1 MHELAIT
8 EEILRITLE
17 NAESA
22 DASRVTDI
30 NLVIGDLSSV
40 VDDSVQFYFDFVS
53 PGTPAE
59 GAKLHFRRVAVSLRC
74 HNCAR
79 EFTPQGRDWRCPDC
93 DAMGGDV
100 IAGREF
106 YLESIEVL

>member
-8 EEILRITLE
+8 EEILRIAIE
-17 NAESA
+17 HAERASA
-22 DASRVTDI
+22 ERITDI

-59 GAKLHFRRVAVSLRC
+59 GATLHFRRVTAALRC
-74 HNCAR
+74 RKCAR
-79 EFTPQGRDWRCPDC
+79 EFAPQGRDWRCPDC
-93 DAMGGDV
+93 QALGGDV
-100 IAGREF
+100 VAGREF
-106 YLESIEVL
+106 YLESIEVI

>member
-8 EEILRITLE
+8 EEILRIAVE
-17 NAESA
+17 HAGSAGAEHI
-22 DASRVTDI
+22 TDI

-53 PGTPAE
+53 PGTRAE
-59 GAKLHFRRVAVSLRC
+59 GAMLHFRRVAATLRC
-74 HNCAR
+74 YKCGR
-79 EFTPQGRDWRCPDC
+79 EFTPQGRDWRCPAC
-93 DAMGGDV
+93 QALGGEV

-106 YLESIEVL
+106 YLESIEVV